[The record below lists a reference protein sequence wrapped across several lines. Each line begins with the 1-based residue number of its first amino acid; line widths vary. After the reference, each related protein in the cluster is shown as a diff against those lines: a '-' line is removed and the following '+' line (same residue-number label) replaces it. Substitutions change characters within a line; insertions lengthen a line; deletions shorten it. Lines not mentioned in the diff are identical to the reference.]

1 MSKDDVIIHL
11 RERDIKFSCQQQVK
25 YLTELLED
33 EMPGIKKLPA
43 LMLRTPDKMLE
54 ELSLSKYQI
63 LNNQPLHN
71 DSNHLIPFRFK
82 QSYLLDRLSP
92 IILNISGF

>member
-11 RERDIKFSCQQQVK
+11 RERDIKFSCRQVK
-25 YLTELLED
+25 YLAELLED